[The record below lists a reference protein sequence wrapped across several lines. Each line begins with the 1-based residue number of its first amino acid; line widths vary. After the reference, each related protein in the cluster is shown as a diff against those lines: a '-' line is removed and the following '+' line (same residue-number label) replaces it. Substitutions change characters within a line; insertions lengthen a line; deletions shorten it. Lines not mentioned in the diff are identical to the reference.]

1 MKTINRV
8 GNETQ
13 NKLFLQVSNHA
24 KYQVRNQVWNH
35 IEDQVRAR
43 DRVLNSIWYEIIIG
57 LEFGRGKEGLGL
69 GLESGP

>member
-1 MKTINRV
+1 MKTFNQVR
-8 GNETQ
+8 NKTQ
-13 NKLFLQVSNHA
+13 NQFFLQVSNHA